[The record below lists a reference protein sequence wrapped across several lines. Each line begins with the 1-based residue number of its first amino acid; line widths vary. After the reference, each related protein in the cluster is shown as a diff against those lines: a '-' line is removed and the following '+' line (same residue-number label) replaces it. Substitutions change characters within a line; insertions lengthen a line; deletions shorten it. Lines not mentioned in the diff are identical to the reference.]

1 MGRIALGKWKK
12 RECEEK
18 RMKTVQFVILNS
30 SLPEPTKTANLS
42 RPHWSFLIYV
52 FPETI
57 RVGAWERVPQH
68 YYHGVF
74 YRRCSCFL
82 NTQSCLPLKS
92 TFHFKKKKKRWEEIA
107 TPICC
112 LRCELLWCTG
122 YECHMNYNDNNMKSN
137 EEIVLTMDIFNK

>member
-1 MGRIALGKWKK
+1 
-12 RECEEK
+12 
-18 RMKTVQFVILNS
+18 MKTVQFVILNS

-92 TFHFKKKKKRWEEIA
+92 TFHFKKKKKD
-107 TPICC
+107 
-112 LRCELLWCTG
+112 G
-122 YECHMNYNDNNMKSN
+122 K
-137 EEIVLTMDIFNK
+137 K